1 MPAIL
6 TGAGGIALFA
16 TIYAAHALYGFIG
29 PAAAFV
35 LLTAAGLVTLFLS
48 VIHGPGLAAL
58 GALGSYVAP
67 LLVSS
72 AEPAP
77 FPVVL
82 HTLAVTAA
90 VLGMAR
96 IRGWQ
101 WLAVGGIVGSLALGA
116 CCSARSIA
124 PTTTP
129 AELLLVAGLVVALR
143 RRVPVRC
150 AADEPPRP
158 QARTFRADRARRRCR
173 RCRSTTRYGDPLYP
187 PLVCRHR
194 ACRRARRGREPL
206 DRRRA
211 CRAHRRRRSP
221 SRPSC

>member
-6 TGAGGIALFA
+6 TGAAGIALFA

-58 GALGSYVAP
+58 GALGSYAAP

-77 FPVVL
+77 FPVVF

-96 IRGWQ
+96 IRSWQ
-101 WLAVGGIVGSLALGA
+101 WLADRRPRRQPRLGPA
-116 CCSARSIA
+116 ARRDRS
-124 PTTTP
+124 
-129 AELLLVAGLVVALR
+129 R
-143 RRVPVRC
+143 RRP
-150 AADEPPRP
+150 
-158 QARTFRADRARRRCR
+158 
-173 RCRSTTRYGDPLYP
+173 
-187 PLVCRHR
+187 
-194 ACRRARRGREPL
+194 
-206 DRRRA
+206 
-211 CRAHRRRRSP
+211 RRRSCCSSP
-221 SRPSC
+221 G